1 MRINT
6 AQAVAKEVRREIK
19 INEPQ
24 DGTGFKSHRVLVT
37 FEVLNKDEAKDLAA
51 EGDDALITRVLKSW
65 GDPKKDGKGG
75 FDDESGNPLP
85 FTPETIASLLNT
97 PWISSG
103 LVRGYF
109 DVAYGGKL
117 GN

>member
-1 MRINT
+1 MRIDT
-6 AQAVAKEVRREIK
+6 DAAVAKEVRREIK

-24 DGTGFKSHRVLVT
+24 DGSGYKANRVVVT
-37 FEVLNKDEAKDLAA
+37 FEVIDKDEAKDLSA
-51 EGDDALITRVLKSW
+51 EGDDALITRVLKGW
-65 GDPKKDGKGG
+65 GDPKKGGKGG
-75 FDDESGNPLP
+75 FDDANGEPLP
-85 FTPETIASLLNT
+85 FTPEIIAKLLNK

>member
-6 AQAVAKEVRREIK
+6 SAPQVKEVRREIK

-24 DGTGFKSHRVLVT
+24 DGTSYKTQRVVVT
-37 FEVLNKDEAKDLAA
+37 FEVLNKDDAKDLAA

-65 GDPKKDGKGG
+65 GDPKKGGKGG
-75 FDDESGNPLP
+75 FDDQDGEPLP
-85 FTPETIASLLNT
+85 FTPDVIAGLLNT
-97 PWISSG
+97 PWIASG

>member
-1 MRINT
+1 MRIDTN
-6 AQAVAKEVRREIK
+6 APQAKEVRREIK

-24 DGTGFKSHRVLVT
+24 DGTGYKTHRVVVT
-37 FEVLNKDEAKDLAA
+37 FEVLNKDVAKDLTA
-51 EGDDALITRVLKSW
+51 EGDDALITRVLKGW
-65 GDPKKDGKGG
+65 GDPKKGGKGG
-75 FDDESGNPLP
+75 FDDANGEPLP
-85 FTPETIASLLNT
+85 FTDEVIADLLNR